1 MLMTKCLRCNK
12 EIEKRWN
19 RKYCSSC
26 RRIVDDEI
34 AKEYI
39 EKHYKWG
46 KRRKYIESNA
56 SEKLD

>member
-1 MLMTKCLRCNK
+1 MKTINCLRCWK
-12 EIEKRWN
+12 EIEMRWR

-26 RRIVDDEI
+26 RKIVDDEL

-46 KRRKYIESNA
+46 KRRKIIG
-56 SEKLD
+56 